1 MSEMIELRLTANI
14 KYQIFDGCDAHEQLR
29 KDLAGA
35 ARRVIE
41 HGMGNGFFSGEEEAC
56 VDTYSVNTEW
66 ITSDQPT
73 AEEELVTARQR
84 IEKLKQG
91 CIELS
96 YALSRIDYICD
107 KPNEMEVSS
116 YDVHQN
122 EDLVITAVERKLAEL
137 VQARHNIDELMAEYP
152 LALRELASRTNTVPG
167 DWVTE
172 DGPASGVGEDYYYRH
187 CDRNEVWWVCV
198 DQGEVT
204 QCVMEQN

>member
-1 MSEMIELRLTANI
+1 MSEKIKLRLTSDI
-14 KYQIFDGCDAHEQLR
+14 EYEIFDGCADHEQLR
-29 KDLAGA
+29 KDLAA
-35 ARRVIE
+35 AAKRVIE

-56 VDTYSVNTEW
+56 ADTHSVNTEW
-66 ITSDQPT
+66 ITTGQPT
-73 AEEELVTARQR
+73 MEEELAYARQR
-84 IEKLKQG
+84 IEKLERG

-96 YALSRIDYICD
+96 YALGRIDYICSA
-107 KPNEMEVSS
+107 PNEYEVSD

-137 VQARHNIDELMAEYP
+137 VQAKATIDELMAEYP
-152 LALRELASRTNTVPG
+152 LALRELALRTNTVPG

-172 DGPASGVGEDYYYRH
+172 DGPDSGVGEDYYYRH

-204 QCVMEQN
+204 HCVLEQN